1 MFENRVQW
9 NHYLRTYCNKNFRGW
24 IAGFN
29 PFRQLV
35 EIRTPG
41 YPGLVATGSYFVNPK
56 CHSRSSSMVPV
67 WLKVFVYLYIFVH
80 IWMYI
85 DHLWSQSWV
94 SPLCSGT
101 LLQLPYTCIC
111 FFSLF
116 GCLCGKNGAKKNP
129 PRIPVT
135 FCDFHFSSET
145 PSALTVVTGPT
156 SRYGLLFFFH
166 SVPRKKKYK
175 NSEPGNMCLS
185 QHGAVS
191 CRFAI
196 HTQLLK
202 KKSTLSHF
210 LKLTLRAQLFSR
222 GKIKIK
228 KTNAAHFFKKPWAST
243 RVLRKHDG
251 PERARW

>member
-1 MFENRVQW
+1 
-9 NHYLRTYCNKNFRGW
+9 
-24 IAGFN
+24 
-29 PFRQLV
+29 
-35 EIRTPG
+35 
-41 YPGLVATGSYFVNPK
+41 
-56 CHSRSSSMVPV
+56 
-67 WLKVFVYLYIFVH
+67 
-80 IWMYI
+80 MYI

-116 GCLCGKNGAKKNP
+116 GCLCEKNGAKKNP

-135 FCDFHFSSET
+135 FCDFPFSSET
-145 PSALTVVTGPT
+145 PYALTVVTGST
-156 SRYGLLFFFH
+156 SRYGLLCFFH
-166 SVPRKKKYK
+166 SVPRKKIQKFWA
-175 NSEPGNMCLS
+175 GNMCLS

-196 HTQLLK
+196 HTQLFFK

-222 GKIKIK
+222 EKMKI
-228 KTNAAHFFKKPWAST
+228 
-243 RVLRKHDG
+243 
-251 PERARW
+251 